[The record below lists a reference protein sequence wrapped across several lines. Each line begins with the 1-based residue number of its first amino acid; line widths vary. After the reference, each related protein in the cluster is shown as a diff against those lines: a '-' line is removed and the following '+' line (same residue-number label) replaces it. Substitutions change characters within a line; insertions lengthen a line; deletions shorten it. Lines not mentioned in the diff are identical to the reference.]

1 VAEIVGDRKGLRHAP
16 GQARLLEYLPI
27 SWQAAFEAEAQVAD
41 TDRDDL
47 MLVVLR
53 GTVRVSMLAAD
64 GRERVLAYLP
74 EGSTVGE
81 QRVLSGL
88 PLDVSIAVFA
98 HTPAV
103 IGYVCA
109 DDVWKAV
116 SAHPD
121 LVKALVMNMR
131 RKTSVYLEQLQQAAF
146 ENALPQ
152 ISTILLSLDVG
163 DGNVRISQDRLAQL
177 SGKTRRT
184 VGAQLHRL
192 ASMGVVDLNR
202 GHVTIK
208 NHQRLALLAV

>member
-1 VAEIVGDRKGLRHAP
+1 LRQRAVAT
-16 GQARLLEYLPI
+16 RLLDYVAI
-27 SWQAAFEAEAQVAD
+27 SQQADFEAGAQVTD

-53 GTVRVSMLAAD
+53 GNVRVSMLADD

-74 EGSTVGE
+74 QGSTVGE

-88 PLDVSIAVFA
+88 PLDVTIAVFA
-98 HTPAV
+98 ETPCL

-109 DDVWKAV
+109 DDVWKAL

-121 LVKALVMNMR
+121 LVRELVTSMR
-131 RKTSVYLEQLQQAAF
+131 RKTIVYLEQLQQAAF
-146 ENALPQ
+146 ADALPQ
-152 ISTILLSLDVG
+152 ISTILLSLDAG
-163 DGNVRISQDRLAQL
+163 DGIVRISQDRLAQL

-192 ASMGVVDLNR
+192 ATMDVIDLNR

-208 NHQRLALLAV
+208 NRERLALLAQRSACPMR